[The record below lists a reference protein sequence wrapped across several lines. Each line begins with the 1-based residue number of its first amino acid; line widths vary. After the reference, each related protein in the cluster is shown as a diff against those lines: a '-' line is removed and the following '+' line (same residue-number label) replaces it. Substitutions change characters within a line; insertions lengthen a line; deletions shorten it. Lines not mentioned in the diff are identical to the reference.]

1 MGEPVKNQGIY
12 IGIVVLIFLGVLF
25 VLVYALKRDYWA
37 ELH

>member
-1 MGEPVKNQGIY
+1 VKYDRIN

-25 VLVYALKRDYWA
+25 ALVYALKRDYWK